1 MRQMRFASPV
11 AAATVET
18 ATAMETSGMKASDME
33 ASAEGWSLVEGEGP
47 SDTAPVEGVVGPIA
61 QANRAVPRAAIE
73 SAGASESCVCAVE
86 SVMTGESVAVGHVG
100 VVVVNH
106 IAPVPIGSPVMVA
119 PAKCREG
126 PDPDA

>member
-1 MRQMRFASPV
+1 MLLMRQMRFASPA

-18 ATAMETSGMKASDME
+18 ATALETSDME
-33 ASAEGWSLVEGEGP
+33 ASAEGRSCVDSEGP
-47 SDTAPVEGVVGPIA
+47 RYTAAVEAVVGPIA
-61 QANRAVPRAAIE
+61 HADCAVPRATIE
-73 SAGASESCVCAVE
+73 SAGSSESWVCAVE
-86 SVMTGESVAVGHVG
+86 SVMTGESVVVGHVV

-106 IAPVPIGSPVMVA
+106 VAPVPIGSPVMVA